1 MYVHMYAC
9 MYLYLH
15 LKFQFKGIIV
25 SPDRRIPPFGTK
37 ISKPAEHNVMRT
49 IMKKFTSV
57 SLRATVH
64 DVTSISIPH
73 SQIDEH

>member
-1 MYVHMYAC
+1 
-9 MYLYLH
+9 
-15 LKFQFKGIIV
+15 
-25 SPDRRIPPFGTK
+25 
-37 ISKPAEHNVMRT
+37 MRT